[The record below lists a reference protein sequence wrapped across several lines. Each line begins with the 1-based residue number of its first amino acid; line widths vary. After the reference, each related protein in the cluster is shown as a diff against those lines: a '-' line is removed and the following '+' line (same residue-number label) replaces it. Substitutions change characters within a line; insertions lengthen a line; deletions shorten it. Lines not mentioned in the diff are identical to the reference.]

1 LGIREVGE
9 VTGRL
14 LAEHFRN
21 LEDLMAADQATLEA
35 IPDIGPSVARH
46 IMTFFQQPHNLEVI
60 RKLLDNGV
68 FWDPLPERPPIEEL
82 PLAGKIFV
90 VTGTLEHFTRD
101 QASEAITALGG
112 KVTSSVS
119 KKTDYVVTGR
129 DPGSKA
135 TKALDLGIDLLQE
148 EDFIHLLKG

>member
-1 LGIREVGE
+1 
-9 VTGRL
+9 
-14 LAEHFRN
+14 
-21 LEDLMAADQATLEA
+21 
-35 IPDIGPSVARH
+35 
-46 IMTFFQQPHNLEVI
+46 
-60 RKLLDNGV
+60 LDNGV